1 VVDGWGTAKLIHH
14 RLFNPEGPE
23 KMANTTIE
31 FWASGSFCFSAA
43 TSITNTI
50 LIPAVKRDNLG
61 TFLNYNYLNKLT
73 YFYQLKAFGFC
84 GS

>member
-50 LIPAVKRDNLG
+50 LIPAVKR
-61 TFLNYNYLNKLT
+61 YNYLNKLT